1 MNAMKNLAVA
11 TLGAMLLTTGC
22 NRKPQ
27 VATRNPDGSIT
38 NPNGSVTFPASSPV
52 AQQEESRGT
61 LQSDGSYTKNSDG
74 SVTVPANSAAAQQET
89 ATNPPA
95 QSAAPAAQAQNAPPP
110 PPPEPAAITVPAGTA
125 VSVRVNEAID
135 SKTAE
140 VGSTFNGVLNAPV
153 RVHGET
159 VFPSG
164 TPVSGEVVASKGK
177 GRFKG
182 AGALGIELT
191 EIGRH
196 RVHSSEYEKV
206 DKGEGKRT
214 GAFIGGGTG
223 LGAIIG
229 GIAGGGKGALIGGL
243 AGAGAGTAGAATGR
257 RDVLI
262 PAESLI
268 TFRLTEPV
276 TR

>member
-1 MNAMKNLAVA
+1 MNVLKTFAVT
-11 TLGAMLLTTGC
+11 TLGALLLTTGC
-22 NRKPQ
+22 SKKPQ

-38 NPNGSVTFPASSPV
+38 NPNGTVTFPAGSQV
-52 AQQEESRGT
+52 AQQEQTPQGN
-61 LQSDGSYTKNSDG
+61 LQSDGSYSKNADG
-74 SVTVPANSAAAQQET
+74 SVTVPANSAPAQQEI
-89 ATNPPA
+89 AANPPA
-95 QSAAPAAQAQNAPPP
+95 QAPPPPSQAQNAPPP
-110 PPPEPAAITVPAGTA
+110 PPPPAPLTVPAGTA
-125 VSVRVNEAID
+125 VNIRVNGAID

-140 VGSTFNGVLNAPV
+140 VGSPFNGVLNAPI
-153 RVHGET
+153 RVHGEV
-159 VFPSG
+159 VFPAG

-182 AGALGIELT
+182 AGELGIELT
-191 EIGRH
+191 EIGRTH
-196 RVHSSEYEKV
+196 VHTSEYEKV

-214 GAFIGGGTG
+214 GAFVGGGGG
-223 LGAIIG
+223 LGALIG

-262 PAESLI
+262 PAESPI
-268 TFRLTEPV
+268 TFRLTEPI